1 MINNRHENLDNSD
14 NSESCEI
21 EGILVESQE
30 LKKVAARTILRA
42 SMILDKDQDEEVAQ
56 MLLKE
61 ASVMM
66 SLVHRLENYF
76 TNTDGTQE

>member
-1 MINNRHENLDNSD
+1 MINNRHENLDNND

-56 MLLKE
+56 MLLQE

-66 SLVHRLENYF
+66 SLVHRIENYF

>member
-56 MLLKE
+56 MLLQE

-66 SLVHRLENYF
+66 SLVHRIENYF

>member
-56 MLLKE
+56 MLLQE

>member
-56 MLLKE
+56 MLLQE

-66 SLVHRLENYF
+66 SLVHRVENYF